1 MLKQK
6 LKRNIPTLIYLV
18 TLYVAYQILTTI
30 ITVFTDQTILK
41 MAKESPSGFIVL
53 FGGFYFLYI
62 ILAVGVLY
70 SGHILSKQD
79 GHYELS
85 LLILNILSTFT
96 TLTTIILK
104 FSGAQMPAPLL
115 PMTFFIILTTISLAT
130 TSKLLQMRA
139 NRLAKAN

>member
-1 MLKQK
+1 MSLTKFSPRLSPFLQT
-6 LKRNIPTLIYLV
+6 KRFSKWPRNRLVASLFYLGAF
-18 TLYVAYQILTTI
+18 TSYIL
-30 ITVFTDQTILK
+30 
-41 MAKESPSGFIVL
+41 
-53 FGGFYFLYI
+53 FLL
-62 ILAVGVLY
+62 LASYTQATFFLN
-70 SGHILSKQD
+70 KD